1 MKGMTLNDV
10 AERKV
15 QWLGF
20 AFAVISAIAFF
31 VLTLCTPAL
40 AEGTFIG
47 EGAQKLLTD
56 FAKVIALVG
65 VGAGIFQVVKGKQAC
80 FPEFCVQN
88 RYGYRSRGSRCNSL
102 FLLCSSR
109 QARWHW

>member
-65 VGAGIFQVVKGKQAC
+65 VGAGIFQVVKGRTVMGIVVAVVAAILY
-80 FPEFCVQN
+80 FFCAHPDKLGGIGEKIV
-88 RYGYRSRGSRCNSL
+88 GI
-102 FLLCSSR
+102 FF
-109 QARWHW
+109 